1 VIGEG
6 KQPSYYVNDCLEE
19 DLQIGG
25 LRSSSARSLRPSNSG
40 KKLREQS
47 ASRSKIKEVTNLSS
61 KPPRGSQMKP
71 PKGVS
76 DAYKE
81 MSKNEM
87 IQIIESYKKEIGHLQ
102 DKVKDLEQENDQM
115 VDNFKMSSS
124 VLLERLKDLQQF

>member
-1 VIGEG
+1 
-6 KQPSYYVNDCLEE
+6 
-19 DLQIGG
+19 
-25 LRSSSARSLRPSNSG
+25 
-40 KKLREQS
+40 
-47 ASRSKIKEVTNLSS
+47 
-61 KPPRGSQMKP
+61 MKP